1 MKFFV
6 TLIASIGLISASFT
20 QTSTNTEKIIAF
32 LGTERYNDA
41 FTNNTGLIVYLEAKL
56 LYGYK
61 IVDFNAERYPN
72 HTVLL
77 EVPVKMQRET
87 APISVE
93 EFVQIYES
101 GNLNFLFYPF
111 PCEAQQNL
119 YFKLGNTGKAII
131 IYSNEFVNSQTRN

>member
-1 MKFFV
+1 MKLFITFFF
-6 TLIASIGLISASFT
+6 SIVLSLSSFS
-20 QTSTNTEKIIAF
+20 QTSSNTDKIIAF

-41 FTNNTGLIVYLEAKL
+41 LDNNPGLIIYLEAKL

-61 IVDFNAERYPN
+61 VVDFNSERFPA
-72 HTVLL
+72 HTTLT
-77 EVPVKMQRET
+77 EVPVKMQRD
-87 APISVE
+87 ALPISVE

-111 PCEAQQNL
+111 PCDADQTL

-131 IYSNEFVNSQTRN
+131 IYSNERVNSQTRN